1 MNDKLICFKEPFGE
15 SIVIMEQPLREGE
28 EIITNPIDSK
38 TVDYIIFAF
47 KTDKMD
53 GMMLQQQ
60 VSYDGGRTWY
70 DSEKNIV
77 VGSMTPEVFGY
88 QLFGNTPNSFDYP
101 LGDMIRFRIAGKSGE
116 QHVLLAMRG
125 CRGK

>member
-28 EIITNPIDSK
+28 EIFTNPIDSK
-38 TVDYIIFAF
+38 TVDYILFAF

-88 QLFGNTPNSFDYP
+88 QLFWQYAKLIRLSSRRHDQIQNSRKERVNSMYY
-101 LGDMIRFRIAGKSGE
+101 
-116 QHVLLAMRG
+116 
-125 CRGK
+125 